1 MWVWCGAA
9 AAVCTF
15 NRWIGRITLVVV
27 KDAKFSRM
35 LRDCIVKRPRS
46 TQEKNEATYSNLA
59 NIETSG
65 LHRFYYEYSHIEV
78 SLDGDDLQKFLR
90 SIKVLENYL
99 CVCEEQGG
107 IVVQH
112 LLTTLMTARNC
123 EWGYSKEFPII
134 AVPFIISQVSE
145 ILDSEIRKA
154 ATSDIQWLVATD
166 AAKRLLEVLH
176 VGMVS
181 HAKRYASA

>member
-9 AAVCTF
+9 AAVCSF
-15 NRWIGRITLVVV
+15 NRWIGRKTLVKVME
-27 KDAKFSRM
+27 AKYSKM
-35 LRDCIVKRPRS
+35 LRDHIVKPPKD
-46 TQEKNEATYSNLA
+46 TKEKNEATYSDMA
-59 NIETSG
+59 NIELVG

-78 SLDGDDLQKFLR
+78 SLDGDNLQKFLQ
-90 SIKVLENYL
+90 SIGVLEEYL
-99 CVCEEQGG
+99 CTCEEQGG

-123 EWGYSKEFPII
+123 VWGYSDEFSVVASPLII
-134 AVPFIISQVSE
+134 RQVSE

-154 ATSDIQWLVATD
+154 ATSDLQWLVATD

-176 VGMVS
+176 VGVVS